1 MATPRMQPDPD
12 SPTHTPGVRKGEE
25 RSGKHHTG
33 RKPVR
38 APRTM
43 RDATGINA
51 RKREPIDP
59 SMPELPPA

>member
-1 MATPRMQPDPD
+1 MATPRMQPD
-12 SPTHTPGVRKGEE
+12 SPTHTPGVAKGEE
-25 RSGKHHTG
+25 RAGKHHPG
-33 RKPVR
+33 RKPLR